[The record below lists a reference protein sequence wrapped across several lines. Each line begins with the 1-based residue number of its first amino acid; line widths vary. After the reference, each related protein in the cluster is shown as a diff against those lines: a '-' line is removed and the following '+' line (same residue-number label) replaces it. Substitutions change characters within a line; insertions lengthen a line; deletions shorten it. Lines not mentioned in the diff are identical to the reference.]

1 MAKKPPPSPTQ
12 SEQASTPLPP
22 GIRLVHVLREH
33 TDVVHRVAWMP
44 DGERM
49 VSATRDGRLML
60 WNVVSGEAT
69 LLHADD
75 RPLNAVAVAPNGRIV
90 YGGESGKLNILEIV
104 REARAL
110 SMRLIDVNSII
121 HSIALTPD
129 GCTAIVGSS
138 LRIGLWNLDSDR
150 LDWFRGGNAY
160 GIAVTPDGTKAVYG
174 GYNIEGNPFALT
186 VWDLAKGERTP
197 FASGKFDV
205 IGAVCTTSDGNYA
218 LSGSADGTIKIWDLH
233 TLRLVRTLQ
242 SHGGPVSAI
251 ALSRDGKLLAS
262 HSFDE
267 TLRIWACDRWE
278 ELASL
283 GGLSCRYLP
292 SALAFHP
299 HDLRLAV
306 ADDSDH
312 SIKIFELDYE
322 RLRSDVPT
330 GLQKPVQYSNAK
342 VVLVGDSGVGKS
354 GLGLVLSGQQFAPTE
369 STHGRRVWE
378 FDRFEAPTPTGTETR
393 EILLWDLAG
402 QPGYRIV
409 HQLHL
414 DEVAVA
420 LVVFD
425 ARSETDVFAGVR
437 HWARALKQAALAQN
451 GRAHEPK
458 IFLIAARTD
467 RGGPGV
473 SRERVQQ
480 IIGECGFEGQ
490 YFETSARE
498 GRGIAELRQAI
509 HDAIP
514 WEELPRVNSSAL
526 FYRIKEFLIAEKA
539 SGRLLA
545 TADDLYARLLR
556 QHPDIDDQE
565 DRRSQFETCISL
577 VAARGL
583 IRRLSFGGLV
593 LLQPELLDAYA
604 SSMVNT
610 AKEQPDG
617 IGSLAEADARSG
629 NFRMAADER
638 IGDKEQEKL
647 ICIATVEDLLRQEVV
662 LRESTVDGPL
672 LVFPSQFTRDWPEAP
687 EPPDKDVVFTFEG
700 PVSNVY
706 ATLAVRLSHS
716 GRFRLKEMYRNAA
729 IYSVID
735 TAGTC
740 GLFLR
745 DFGEGRAELSL
756 FYPERPDAKMQDTFE
771 DYVSAHLQRRALPR
785 TIQRR
790 RAFRCGNCGTVVPDA
805 SAEKRRSRGLISI
818 SCANCDTQVSLED
831 RAEDALREISSTVQ
845 DIDEE
850 ADTQR
855 NRAAAQLALAGKRQT
870 GDYDLFLCFGDE
882 DRPLVQEIAM
892 GLLDMGILCWPDGWD
907 SSVTSLTRTTS
918 GQIATIKSPVII
930 IGPGCPD
937 PWSDPERAS
946 LLRAFAERPSP
957 FSIVFLPGAL
967 EKTLPAYLTRA
978 IRLDLRT
985 ERDEVRDQGSTAE
998 RIKGLV
1004 GLVSSFFGDLHG
1016 QFETNRG
1023 SLTTTA
1029 SNVSKEPNLRQAIQV
1044 EVLDGRAVPVGA
1056 EISSD
1061 RLQLRRITLKN
1072 VKCLKEFELALVTER
1087 GEPRRWTLLLGENGC
1102 GKTTV
1107 LRALAL
1113 LTGGSGAFVELV
1125 GNPDDWI
1132 RQGESSCSI
1141 QAEFSL
1147 GRGRPYEFELAWSR
1161 GWSLAQVFTSNQA
1174 AFKALD
1180 ALLSQSAQNFL
1191 AVGYGCSR
1199 HLSRMM
1205 PVGGESD
1212 RPVDPRAAAVAT
1224 LFSADAVMYPLS
1236 AFALEL
1242 QVRRQGKGLEIIR
1255 ETLKDLL
1262 LGMQLPEL
1270 DDERK
1275 DLVFRTNDGLLPLA
1289 QLSDGYQNMAAWC
1302 GDLLYRIFTA
1312 TKAETDPA
1320 SAHGL
1325 LLIDEIDLHLH
1336 PVWQRQLRRF
1346 LTEKLPNFQIVA
1358 TTHSPLT
1365 AQQSEPG
1372 ELFTLRR
1379 PAPNQPPE
1387 LVPFP
1392 GDPRIFLLQQIVTS
1406 PAFNLPTQDSEFV
1419 EDKREEFRQLRDQ
1432 PTRSPDEQKKMD
1444 ELRDQIENLP
1454 YPGNELVDYEKEHQA
1469 LLERIAQALETGDDG
1484 LSTASP
1490 PSSGNAKKKASR
1502 TDRPSRK
1509 RG

>member
-1 MAKKPPPSPTQ
+1 M
-12 SEQASTPLPP
+12 
-22 GIRLVHVLREH
+22 
-33 TDVVHRVAWMP
+33 
-44 DGERM
+44 
-49 VSATRDGRLML
+49 
-60 WNVVSGEAT
+60 
-69 LLHADD
+69 
-75 RPLNAVAVAPNGRIV
+75 
-90 YGGESGKLNILEIV
+90 
-104 REARAL
+104 
-110 SMRLIDVNSII
+110 
-121 HSIALTPD
+121 
-129 GCTAIVGSS
+129 
-138 LRIGLWNLDSDR
+138 
-150 LDWFRGGNAY
+150 
-160 GIAVTPDGTKAVYG
+160 
-174 GYNIEGNPFALT
+174 
-186 VWDLAKGERTP
+186 
-197 FASGKFDV
+197 
-205 IGAVCTTSDGNYA
+205 
-218 LSGSADGTIKIWDLH
+218 
-233 TLRLVRTLQ
+233 
-242 SHGGPVSAI
+242 
-251 ALSRDGKLLAS
+251 DGKLLAS
-262 HSFDE
+262 HSLDD
-267 TLRIWACDRWE
+267 TLRIWGTDHWE
-278 ELASL
+278 ELTSI
-283 GGLSCRYLP
+283 GLPCRNFN

-299 HDLRLAV
+299 NGLRLAV
-306 ADDSDH
+306 ADDDDS
-312 SIKIFELDYE
+312 SIKVFELDYE
-322 RLRSDVPT
+322 RLQSGAPT
-330 GLQKPVQYSNAK
+330 GLQKSVQYSNAK

-354 GLGLVLSGQQFAPTE
+354 GLALALSGQQFAPTE
-369 STHGRRVWE
+369 STHGRRVWDFAR
-378 FDRFEAPTPTGTETR
+378 FDAPTPMGTETR

-414 DEVAVA
+414 DEVAIA

-425 ARSETDVFAGVR
+425 ARSDTDVFAGVR
-437 HWARALKQAALAQN
+437 HWARALKQAALARD
-451 GRAHEPK
+451 GSAHEPK
-458 IFLIAARTD
+458 IFLVAARTD

-480 IIGECGFEGQ
+480 MTAECGFEGQ

-509 HDAIP
+509 RDAIS
-514 WEELPRVNSSAL
+514 WEELPRVSSSAL

-556 QHPDIDDQE
+556 QYPDLDAQD
-565 DRRSQFETCISL
+565 DRRSHFETCVRL

-583 IRRLSFGGLV
+583 IRRLSFGSLV

-687 EPPDKDVVFTFEG
+687 EPPDKDVVFTIEG
-700 PVSNVY
+700 PVANVY

-735 TAGTC
+735 AAGTC

-756 FYPERPDAKMQDTFE
+756 FYPERTDAKTQDTFE

-785 TIQRR
+785 SIRR
-790 RAFRCGNCGTVVPDA
+790 RRTFRCGNCGTVVPDV
-805 SAEKRRSRGLISI
+805 SAEKRRSRGLMSI
-818 SCANCDTQVSLED
+818 SCANCDSHVSLED
-831 RAEDALREISSTVQ
+831 RAEDASREVSSTVQ

-855 NRAAAQLALAGKRQT
+855 NRAAAQLALAGKRQS
-870 GDYDLFLCFGDE
+870 GDYDLFLCFDDE
-882 DRPLVQEIAM
+882 DRTLVQEIAA
-892 GLLDMGILCWPDGWD
+892 GLLDMGILCWPDDWE
-907 SSVTSLTRTTS
+907 TSNLSRATPAP
-918 GQIATIKSPVII
+918 GQLATIQSAVIVV
-930 IGPGCPD
+930 GPGYGAPWDD
-937 PWSDPERAS
+937 PAREA
-946 LLRAFAERPSP
+946 LLRAFAGLEYP
-957 FSIVFLPGAL
+957 IGLVLLPGAT
-967 EKTLPAYLTRA
+967 EEPLPGYLTRVE
-978 IRLDLRT
+978 RRDLRATGT
-985 ERDEVRDQGSTAE
+985 EMSEQRQSPENIQGFLGSKSPIFE
-998 RIKGLV
+998 RIQKRLKVDYGLPAATV
-1004 GLVSSFFGDLHG
+1004 FFLLPAESD
-1016 QFETNRG
+1016 
-1023 SLTTTA
+1023 
-1029 SNVSKEPNLRQAIQV
+1029 PRQAVKV
-1044 EVLDGRAVPVGA
+1044 EFLDGRAVPMGA
-1056 EISSD
+1056 EIPSD
-1061 RLQLRRITLKN
+1061 QLQLRRITLRN
-1072 VKCLKEFELALVTER
+1072 VKCLGEFELALVSER

-1113 LTGGSGAFVELV
+1113 LTGGSGAVGELI

-1132 RQGESSCSI
+1132 RQAESSCSI
-1141 QAEFSL
+1141 KAEFSL

-1224 LFSADAVMYPLS
+1224 LYSVDAVMYPLS
-1236 AFALEL
+1236 VFALEL
-1242 QVRRQGKGLEIIR
+1242 QVRQQSKGLEIIR
-1255 ETLKDLL
+1255 QTLRNLL

-1270 DDERK
+1270 DLERK
-1275 DLVFRTNDGLLPLA
+1275 DLVFRTTDGLLPLA

-1312 TKAETDPA
+1312 TEAETDPA

-1379 PAPNQPPE
+1379 PAPDQSPE

-1392 GDPRIFLLQQIVTS
+1392 GDPRIFMLQQIVTS
-1406 PAFNLPTQDSEFV
+1406 PAFNLPTQGSEFV
-1419 EDKREEFRQLRDQ
+1419 EEKREEFRQLRDQ
-1432 PTRSPDEQKKMD
+1432 PTRSPDEQKKLD

-1454 YPGNELVDYEKEHQA
+1454 YPGNELVNYEKEHKA
-1469 LLERIAQALETGDDG
+1469 LLERIARAMETGDNG
-1484 LSTASP
+1484 PSSAPP